1 MKTLLA
7 TSRHFNFLFQNKSLL
22 GPVTP
27 KIAMVESSVADSV
40 EYLKSLESIRARCQ
54 MVFQLAKEGKSDNFT
69 MDLSRLPEASDLI
82 IQLIGR
88 DYGPFVKE
96 TLVKIPP
103 HGRWL
108 HFGPT
113 RVDDLIELIGK
124 DEALPAVLDLFVV
137 AVLLDAGA
145 GDKWKFTDKFGQVYT
160 RSEGLAVAAYE
171 MFMKGL
177 FSSNPANPYQV
188 DSIGLASLTVAELSV
203 GMQVSDC
210 NPLVG
215 LEGRF
220 NLLKRLG
227 SVIAEN
233 QQYFA
238 GEVTRPS
245 NFMGFLEAN
254 AQDDKIEIDSLWEV
268 VSRGF
273 GSIWPP
279 AGAKLD
285 GASLG
290 DAWTLP
296 LSGKSGKELIVPF
309 HKLSQWL
316 TYSLMVPVE
325 KLSKYIFVNAQK
337 MTGLPEYRN
346 GGVFVD
352 LGILKLK
359 DNIKLAGLNRAEA
372 DKEQGVPAYNVN
384 EPVIVEWRALT
395 ICLLD
400 LLAAD
405 LRCKLGASEDEL
417 SLPMVLEA
425 GTWKAGR
432 ELSAKLRPSTK
443 NPPISIISDGTV
455 F

>member
-1 MKTLLA
+1 
-7 TSRHFNFLFQNKSLL
+7 
-22 GPVTP
+22 
-27 KIAMVESSVADSV
+27 MVESSVADSV

-54 MVFQLAKEGKSDNFT
+54 MVFQQAKEGKSENFT
-69 MDLSRLPEASDLI
+69 MDLSKLHEASDLV
-82 IQLIGR
+82 IQLIER
-88 DYGPFVKE
+88 DYGPFAKE
-96 TLVKIPP
+96 TLTKIPP

-113 RVDDLIELIGK
+113 RVDGLIELIGK
-124 DEALPAVLDLFVV
+124 DKALPAVLDLFVV

-145 GDKWKFTDKFGQVYT
+145 GDKWKFADKSGQVHT

-188 DSIGLASLTVAELSV
+188 DSIGLASLTLAELSV
-203 GMQVSDC
+203 GMQVSDS

-220 NLLKRLG
+220 NLLKKLG

-238 GEVTRPS
+238 GEVARPS
-245 NFMGFLEAN
+245 NFMGFLAKN
-254 AQDDKIEIDSLWEV
+254 AQDGKIEIDSLWEV

-279 AGAKLD
+279 AGAKLK
-285 GASLG
+285 GVSLG

-296 LSGKSGKELIVPF
+296 FPGKEFIVPF

-325 KLSKYIFVNAQK
+325 KLSKYKFVNAQK

-359 DNIKLAGLNRAEA
+359 DNVKLAGLNRPEA
-372 DKEQGVPAYNVN
+372 DKEQGIPAYNVY

-405 LRCKLGASEDEL
+405 LRSKLGASEDEL